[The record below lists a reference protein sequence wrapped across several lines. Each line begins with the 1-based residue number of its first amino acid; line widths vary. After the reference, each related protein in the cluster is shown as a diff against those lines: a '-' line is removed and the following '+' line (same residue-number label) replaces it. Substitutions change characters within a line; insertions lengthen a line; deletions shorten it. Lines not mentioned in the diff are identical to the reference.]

1 MTTVVITWNYQY
13 YIQQVTLGNF
23 SHVTFFFPNCLFYWN
38 DWTHQSLASFFFFY
52 VLPHVYD
59 TNALVK
65 ILKISKPPRD
75 KTMLQCQMTQDT
87 LTEPLGLFLTYEHH
101 VHNNPPIFKSQL
113 KLDTY
118 THSHLLGVQ
127 QVSKALK
134 YVLMSKYRNTTI
146 ESQHFT
152 HKVHVGFFYALLTS
166 TFRLLF
172 CNFSNE

>member
-1 MTTVVITWNYQY
+1 M
-13 YIQQVTLGNF
+13 
-23 SHVTFFFPNCLFYWN
+23 
-38 DWTHQSLASFFFFY
+38 
-52 VLPHVYD
+52 LPHVYD

-65 ILKISKPPRD
+65 IQKISKPPRD